1 MNEFVARTFTRVC
14 SYFCVSTNFEQ
25 TSILKIFQY
34 CAMFC
39 RLCTSIVSTACVFPP
54 SFGFVHIKSM
64 SQAIKKQVT
73 SKKKLLT
80 YLTSLTECSIL
91 LLETHNVCV
100 VGKISQG
107 CRPYGLFFLLV
118 CFLQLSFLSL
128 HYLVYS
134 TPVDFSSGRYSNY

>member
-100 VGKISQG
+100 VGQKQV
-107 CRPYGLFFLLV
+107 RVAALMTYFFVYLFFIFAVLIFTLLSI
-118 CFLQLSFLSL
+118 Q
-128 HYLVYS
+128 YS
-134 TPVDFSSGRYSNY
+134 CRLFKWQILKL